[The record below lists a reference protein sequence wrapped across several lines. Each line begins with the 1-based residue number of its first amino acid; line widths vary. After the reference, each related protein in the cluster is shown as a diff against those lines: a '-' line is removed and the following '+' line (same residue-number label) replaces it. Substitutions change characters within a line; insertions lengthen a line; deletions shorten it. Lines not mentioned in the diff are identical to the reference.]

1 MDSRAR
7 PTVRR
12 WTPLRREVVPDRRHV
27 GARSARGRRRLL
39 LSLLALAVG
48 VAAVVTTT
56 TVLED
61 RTPQPQPAELVSM
74 PLVGTLGTR
83 PSTAGQEAENG
94 VDVGMVELRWADW
107 ETSPGVWSESYERQI
122 VGQIDA
128 LHQAGLRV
136 TLGLGL
142 HYTPSWIRAR
152 PFVDDHGNRSE
163 QADFVFD
170 ARNRAAAEK
179 FLAHAATVIDFSAL
193 WAVRISSGSRSELM
207 YPQGGT
213 WWAFSPGALGT
224 APRPATVQANPFPTW
239 QPGDR
244 DGLSEAERRRWYQWY
259 LASLAD
265 TARWQMRIA
274 EAHGFGGWFQILTPG
289 SGVRPSVREQIIEQ
303 GLPDGLGGEGVD
315 WPEIYDLV
323 SRFGPAGRV
332 VAYVTSVGDD
342 SGGNVGCQPTDH
354 TVPLDAAQADG
365 WSATRWIARIAAEH
379 DFPVAGENPGYTA
392 SPEYQRQYR
401 DESADGLLAT
411 TFRLAQECSFQAVYW
426 AHDDQLWNGTVDRD
440 RFWAQI
446 RSLPTRAAS

>member
-1 MDSRAR
+1 M
-7 PTVRR
+7 
-12 WTPLRREVVPDRRHV
+12 
-27 GARSARGRRRLL
+27 
-39 LSLLALAVG
+39 LSLLALALG
-48 VAAVVTTT
+48 VAGIMTAT
-56 TVLED
+56 TVFTD
-61 RTPQPQPAELVSM
+61 RTPPPPVAERVTT

-83 PSTAGQEAENG
+83 PATAAQEAENG

-107 ETSPGVWSESYERQI
+107 ETSPGVYSDAYQQQI
-122 VGQIDA
+122 VDQIDA

-142 HYTPSWIRAR
+142 HYTPTWIRDR
-152 PFVDDHGNRSE
+152 PFVDDRGNRSD
-163 QADFVFD
+163 QADLVFD
-170 ARNRAAAEK
+170 ARNRAAAEQ
-179 FLAHAATVIDFSAL
+179 FLGHAAGVIDFSQL

-224 APRPATVQANPFPTW
+224 GPRPATVPANPFPDW
-239 QPGDR
+239 RPGDVE
-244 DGLSEAERRRWYQWY
+244 GLSEADRRRWYQWY

-274 EAHGFGGWFQILTPG
+274 QAHGFGGWFQILTPG
-289 SGVRPSVREQIIEQ
+289 SGVRPSQREEIIAR

-342 SGGNVGCQPTDH
+342 SGGNRGCESTDR
-354 TVPLDAAQADG
+354 TVPLDDAQADS

-379 DFPVAGENPGYTA
+379 GFPVAGENPGYTA

-401 DESADGLLAT
+401 DESTDGLLAT

-426 AHDDQLWNGTVDRD
+426 AHDDQLWNGTIDRD
-440 RFWAQI
+440 QFWASIQA
-446 RSLPTRAAS
+446 LPTRAAS